1 MAKKLHTDVKQLISN
16 ESLRKE
22 IKIQEFVT
30 DKVGIP
36 TLKDI
41 MQELA
46 KPGRDP
52 LEQFEE
58 FAFDKNINSINDLII
73 GMVVPGII
81 TNITNFGCFVDIGV
95 HQDGLIHVSQLANKV
110 VSNPSDVVKLG
121 QKVLV
126 KVTDVDMNRKRI
138 SLSMKEV

>member
-1 MAKKLHTDVKQLISN
+1 MSDPY
-16 ESLRKE
+16 
-22 IKIQEFVT
+22 F
-30 DKVGIP
+30 P

-41 MQELA
+41 MQEQA

-52 LEQFEE
+52 RTHFDVFE
-58 FAFDKNINSINDLII
+58 FDKTINSINDLKV

-95 HQDGLIHVSQLANKV
+95 HQDGLVHI
-110 VSNPSDVVKLG
+110 SNIAHKFINNPNDEVKLN

-126 KVTDVDMNRKRI
+126 KVMSVEIDRKRI
-138 SLSMKEV
+138 NLSMKDAK

>member
-1 MAKKLHTDVKQLISN
+1 
-16 ESLRKE
+16 
-22 IKIQEFVT
+22 
-30 DKVGIP
+30 VGIP

-52 LEQFEE
+52 REQFEE

-95 HQDGLIHVSQLANKV
+95 HQDGLIHVSQLANKF
-110 VSNPSDVVKLG
+110 VSNPNDVVKLG

-126 KVTDVDMNRKRI
+126 KVTDVDINRKRI